1 MMIFSTIIPF
11 RGCVVRPQFLTSAMQ
26 IAVKF
31 FARAKDLTGTGDLSL
46 SLSEGCTV
54 GQAKA
59 ALVSLYPNLRIVM
72 STLLVAVNGEYAGDA
87 TPLTEACEL
96 ACFPPVS
103 GG

>member
-1 MMIFSTIIPF
+1 
-11 RGCVVRPQFLTSAMQ
+11 MQ
-26 IAVKF
+26 IAVMF
-31 FARAKDLTGTGDLSL
+31 FARAKDLAGTGELSL
-46 SLSEGCTV
+46 ILPEGCTV

-59 ALVSLYPNLRIVM
+59 ALVSLYPNLRVVM
-72 STLLVAVNGEYAGDA
+72 PTLLVAVDGNYAADA

>member
-1 MMIFSTIIPF
+1 
-11 RGCVVRPQFLTSAMQ
+11 MQ

-31 FARAKDLTGTGDLSL
+31 FARAKDLAGTGDLSL
-46 SLSEGCTV
+46 SVPETCTV
-54 GQAKA
+54 GQAKE
-59 ALVSLYPNLRIVM
+59 ALVSTYPTLRSVM
-72 STLLVAVNGEYAGDA
+72 PTLLVAVNGEYAADA

>member
-1 MMIFSTIIPF
+1 
-11 RGCVVRPQFLTSAMQ
+11 MQ

-46 SLSEGCTV
+46 SLPEACTV

-59 ALVSLYPNLRIVM
+59 VLVSTYPNLRSVM
-72 STLLVAVNGEYAGDA
+72 PTLLVAVDGEYATDA
-87 TPLTEACEL
+87 TPLTESCEL